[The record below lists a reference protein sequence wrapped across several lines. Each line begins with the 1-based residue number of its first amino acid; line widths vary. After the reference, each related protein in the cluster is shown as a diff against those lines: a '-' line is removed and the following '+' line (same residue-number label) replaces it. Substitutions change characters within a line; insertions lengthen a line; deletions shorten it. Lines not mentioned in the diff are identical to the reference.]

1 MSAMVNIRT
10 DKIHPR
16 ALELKKFLSE
26 RLVGQQRAIER
37 ITSSFNLSLSPLKD
51 PQTPIFVGLFLGG
64 TGTGKTYTAELV
76 AEFFSGKKEGMTK
89 IMGPDFS
96 EDHLITSLTG
106 SSHSYVG
113 YDDPPILTQD
123 NINSYVKKN
132 RMIVAYK
139 KNSRIRELIKETS
152 KVANTLRTKDE
163 KLTEWDE
170 LLEHYK
176 NLSSSLEIQM
186 NLMFGNEPIYSVILI
201 DEFEKSSHA
210 LWNLLL
216 EISSKGQTAIKG
228 RYAEIVSFRNSFIF
242 LTSNLASDKLA
253 SLAKNGPTS
262 IGFRTNQADKN
273 INWHVAVDKLRK
285 VIPPELFNRIEE
297 NTIVFKQPSADELK
311 AILDLEFKE
320 ITDFLWKKQRIFLK
334 ASNDLLEFIFKKSSD
349 HPEFGGRQARKRIK
363 KYIREKLAGPLN
375 NGEINRG
382 DVVFADINKKTGAIF
397 FQKDISKSSIKE
409 VSSIEIE
416 EAFSD
421 SEEDEE
427 TIPDIFGDD

>member
-1 MSAMVNIRT
+1 MSAMINIKT
-10 DKIHPR
+10 DRIHPR
-16 ALELKKFLSE
+16 AMELKRFLLE
-26 RLVGQQRAIER
+26 RLVGQQLAIDR
-37 ITSSFNLSLSPLKD
+37 IVSSFNLSLSPLKD

-123 NINSYVKKN
+123 NIDSYVKRN
-132 RMIVAYK
+132 RMIIAYK
-139 KNSRIRELIKETS
+139 KNSRIRELMKELS
-152 KVANTLRTKDE
+152 KTTNILRSKDE
-163 KLTEWDE
+163 KSPEWDE
-170 LLEHYK
+170 FFEHYK

-216 EISSKGQTAIKG
+216 EISSKKQIAIKG
-228 RYAEIVSFRNSFIF
+228 KYAETVSFENSFIF

-253 SLAKNGPTS
+253 SMAKNGQTS
-262 IGFRTNQADKN
+262 IGFGTGKTDKN
-273 INWHVAVDKLRK
+273 INWHIAVDKLRK

-382 DVVFADINKKTGAIF
+382 DVVFADINKKTGEIV

-409 VSSIEIE
+409 VNDIEIE
-416 EAFSD
+416 EAFS
-421 SEEDEE
+421 ELEDEQE
-427 TIPDIFGDD
+427 KIPDIFGDD

>member
-1 MSAMVNIRT
+1 MSAMINIKT
-10 DKIHPR
+10 DRIHPR
-16 ALELKKFLSE
+16 AMELKRFLLE
-26 RLVGQQRAIER
+26 RLVGQQLAIDR
-37 ITSSFNLSLSPLKD
+37 IVSSFNLSLSPLKD

-123 NINSYVKKN
+123 NIDSYVKRN
-132 RMIVAYK
+132 RMIIAYK
-139 KNSRIRELIKETS
+139 KNSRIRELMKELS
-152 KVANTLRTKDE
+152 KTTNILRSKDE
-163 KLTEWDE
+163 KSPEWDE
-170 LLEHYK
+170 FFEHYK

-216 EISSKGQTAIKG
+216 EISSKKQIAIKG
-228 RYAEIVSFRNSFIF
+228 KYAETVSFENSFIF

-253 SLAKNGPTS
+253 SMAKNGQTS
-262 IGFRTNQADKN
+262 IGFGTGKTDKN
-273 INWHVAVDKLRK
+273 INWHIAVDKLRK